1 MAAERA
7 AAEKAAAAKAAA
19 EKVAAEKAAAEK
31 AAKKAAEVKAAAEKA
46 AMATRRQL
54 MLEQL
59 QAAAAPPLSR
69 LDPGALRFA
78 LEQARQNGVGGS
90 EVEAAELTLR
100 AATELEPS
108 LVAMLEQ
115 LGIAPAPLVQA
126 NLRSVVAVAAGA
138 GALRAALGAAE
149 AAALLDAAQRVAVT
163 PSSLEVA
170 AARLVVGER
179 LGAGSFGTVHAA
191 RLDGGEQLAL
201 KRVSLAGLP
210 PAQRDET
217 LRAAAREVGT
227 LSHLVHP
234 HVVRLHGVVVDE
246 AESIG
251 MLIELARRGSLRD
264 VLDRTP
270 AEVVGREAVQMELA
284 RGIAAAMAF
293 LHARAPAVLH
303 HDLKSANVL
312 VFDTGVGSGSASA
325 LLAKLTD
332 FGLSLTA
339 SGSTLASTMRA
350 GGGTVAY
357 QAPEQFDGTFTA
369 ASEVYSF
376 AIILWEL
383 LHGGRPWDG
392 KTPAA
397 IMRTVDRGQRPEVA
411 AAGSGLHEVM
421 CECWAAEP
429 SDRPTFEGAEARLT
443 TALRTFET
451 STFKQ
456 RYAAT
461 SEVTMQHTLWAA
473 LHGLVLQE
481 ARRLGVPQA
490 RAEAALLWVQRSAFT
505 AGDNSGLQERQ
516 IGS

>member
-1 MAAERA
+1 
-7 AAEKAAAAKAAA
+7 
-19 EKVAAEKAAAEK
+19 
-31 AAKKAAEVKAAAEKA
+31 
-46 AMATRRQL
+46 
-54 MLEQL
+54 
-59 QAAAAPPLSR
+59 
-69 LDPGALRFA
+69 
-78 LEQARQNGVGGS
+78 
-90 EVEAAELTLR
+90 
-100 AATELEPS
+100 
-108 LVAMLEQ
+108 
-115 LGIAPAPLVQA
+115 
-126 NLRSVVAVAAGA
+126 
-138 GALRAALGAAE
+138 
-149 AAALLDAAQRVAVT
+149 
-163 PSSLEVA
+163 
-170 AARLVVGER
+170 
-179 LGAGSFGTVHAA
+179 
-191 RLDGGEQLAL
+191 
-201 KRVSLAGLP
+201 
-210 PAQRDET
+210 
-217 LRAAAREVGT
+217 
-227 LSHLVHP
+227 
-234 HVVRLHGVVVDE
+234 
-246 AESIG
+246 
-251 MLIELARRGSLRD
+251 
-264 VLDRTP
+264 
-270 AEVVGREAVQMELA
+270 MELA

-357 QAPEQFDGTFTA
+357 QAPEQFDSTFTA

-392 KTPAA
+392 KAPAA
-397 IMRTVDRGQRPEVA
+397 IMRTVDRGQRPEVT
-411 AAGSGLHEVM
+411 AAGSGLQEVM
-421 CECWAAEP
+421 CECWAGEP
-429 SDRPTFEGAEARLT
+429 SDRPTFEGAEARLE
-443 TALRTFET
+443 TALCTFET
-451 STFKQ
+451 SMFKQ

>member
-1 MAAERA
+1 
-7 AAEKAAAAKAAA
+7 
-19 EKVAAEKAAAEK
+19 
-31 AAKKAAEVKAAAEKA
+31 
-46 AMATRRQL
+46 
-54 MLEQL
+54 
-59 QAAAAPPLSR
+59 
-69 LDPGALRFA
+69 
-78 LEQARQNGVGGS
+78 
-90 EVEAAELTLR
+90 
-100 AATELEPS
+100 
-108 LVAMLEQ
+108 
-115 LGIAPAPLVQA
+115 
-126 NLRSVVAVAAGA
+126 
-138 GALRAALGAAE
+138 
-149 AAALLDAAQRVAVT
+149 
-163 PSSLEVA
+163 
-170 AARLVVGER
+170 
-179 LGAGSFGTVHAA
+179 
-191 RLDGGEQLAL
+191 
-201 KRVSLAGLP
+201 
-210 PAQRDET
+210 
-217 LRAAAREVGT
+217 
-227 LSHLVHP
+227 
-234 HVVRLHGVVVDE
+234 
-246 AESIG
+246 
-251 MLIELARRGSLRD
+251 
-264 VLDRTP
+264 
-270 AEVVGREAVQMELA
+270 MELA

-312 VFDTGVGSGSASA
+312 VFDTGAGAGSAGA

-357 QAPEQFDGTFTA
+357 QAPEQFDDTFTA

-392 KTPAA
+392 KAPAA
-397 IMRTVDRGQRPEVA
+397 IMRTVDRGQRPEVT
-411 AAGSGLHEVM
+411 AAGSGLQEVM

-429 SDRPTFEGAEARLT
+429 SDRPTFEGAEARLE
-443 TALRTFET
+443 TALCTFET
-451 STFKQ
+451 SMFKQ